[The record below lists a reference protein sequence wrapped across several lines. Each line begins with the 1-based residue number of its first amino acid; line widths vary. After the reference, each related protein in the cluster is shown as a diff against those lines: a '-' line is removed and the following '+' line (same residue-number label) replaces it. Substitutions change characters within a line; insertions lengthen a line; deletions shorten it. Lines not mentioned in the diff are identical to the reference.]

1 MPCAI
6 RSENIL
12 LHIIVLLCAFL
23 MSVSSTDAE
32 RDLLEKRVFVL
43 SADVAQDIAD
53 HYRQAANDANRQG
66 KKMDRGP
73 AKFFLEKKG
82 VPFPYGASAT
92 VNSRQLIVVNS
103 SENLGKI
110 QQLIEVNNAEIAKEE
125 VPVPV
130 VSAKKQPF
138 DASTMDF
145 ERLAHKEKIYRNVV
159 VTGNTPIELEISH
172 SEGIATLPLGE
183 LSQEIQSRYDYS
195 FDKAKVYTNEK
206 AHRNKANEKF
216 SHSTSNSDSKEAE
229 VLSVDLINSDNNSMA
244 EKPLLITRTA
254 SRRYPELL
262 CRDGTVF
269 KNVEV
274 EKASSTL
281 GFQLILNDD
290 PEKKRINLELQNAPS
305 FLLLDFEE
313 FDQLLSRVVVANER
327 LQLYEVTHENL
338 DGGTQFADIAKNTS
352 PGRSFISVPE
362 GYVFAN
368 MNWLSLPQ
376 STIELVLP
384 LSGRRFAAANSANL
398 VGMYASK
405 WWNDYLGNRQHL
417 RPPLKLVKKES
428 SKNGV
433 LYSPFNKDVPIL
445 GNTTGEMKRLWIDES
460 SDAKK
465 SLALV
470 ETGNG
475 LFYGYYDEHAA
486 LAESDLTWI
495 DATRDKSARFT
506 LVKKK
511 STKLKSGDGLF
522 KLFDASTHRVL
533 GADFKELSQLKISS
547 RHFRAML
554 ERGVEAA
561 TQDRIIPTGDGVI
574 FPDLGVETASTSALD
589 KVIITDQIEARLKDV
604 VPHAYIFDLETKQRV
619 IEVRKVNS
627 GWGQEMQESRPQRRK
642 KNDVVEVSPDLD
654 GCLRLT
660 DGKRVYELKPFLG
673 GTELLIWEAE
683 RNSLKRF

>member
-1 MPCAI
+1 MSLKISQIITVKQPMMPI
-6 RSENIL
+6 GRGRRWTV
-12 LHIIVLLCAFL
+12 VLLSF
-23 MSVSSTDAE
+23 SS
-32 RDLLEKRVFVL
+32 K
-43 SADVAQDIAD
+43 
-53 HYRQAANDANRQG
+53 
-66 KKMDRGP
+66 
-73 AKFFLEKKG
+73 KKG
-82 VPFPYGASAT
+82 VSFPYGASAT

-103 SENLGKI
+103 SDNLSKI
-110 QQLIEVNNAEIAKEE
+110 QQLIEVNNVEIAEEE

-130 VSAKKQPF
+130 VATEEKPF

-145 ERLAHKEKIYRNVV
+145 EKLAHKEQIYRNVV
-159 VTGNTPIELEISH
+159 VTGNTPIELEIVH
-172 SEGIATLPLGE
+172 LGGIATLPLEE

-195 FDKAKVYTNEK
+195 FDKAKAYTEEK
-206 AHRNKANEKF
+206 ANRDKADEKA
-216 SHSTSNSDSKEAE
+216 SRSAASSDEKEAE
-229 VLSVDLINSDNNSMA
+229 VLSVDVINFGNNNIA

-254 SRRYPELL
+254 SRRYPKIV

-269 KNVEV
+269 QNVEV
-274 EKASSTL
+274 EKASSARS
-281 GFQLILNDD
+281 FQLILNDD
-290 PEKKRINLELQNAPS
+290 PEKKRIDLEFENAPS

-327 LQLYEVTHENL
+327 LQLYEVTYEGL
-338 DGGTQFADIAKNTS
+338 DGGAGFADIAKNTS

-376 STIELVLP
+376 STVELVLP
-384 LSGRRFAAANSANL
+384 LSGRRFAAANPASL
-398 VGMYASK
+398 VGMHPSK
-405 WWNDYLGNRQHL
+405 WWNDYLGIRQHL
-417 RPPLKLVKKES
+417 RLPLELVNKES

-445 GNTTGEMKRLWIDES
+445 GNTTGEMKRLWVDKTSGEKRIP
-460 SDAKK
+460 
-465 SLALV
+465 ALV

-486 LAESDLTWI
+486 LEECDVTWT
-495 DATRDKSARFT
+495 DATRDKSARFI

-511 STKLKSGDGLF
+511 SKKLNSGDGLF

-547 RHFRAML
+547 RHFRAIL

-574 FPDLGVETASTSALD
+574 FPDLGVEMASTAALD

-627 GWGQEMQESRPQRRK
+627 GWRQEMQESRPQRRK